1 MEKYIYDSNN
11 GLWYELQGDYYIPC
25 LTLPEKENK
34 PIGIWGQRHKA
45 YLKEHRKATYTT
57 MLTEGKLNSYLA
69 DIDKQAQERLE
80 TLVEQMKQ
88 AEGITEQLKAENAL
102 NWVQKMNNIRHR
114 AEEIVYSEIKYSLQG
129 TTQGRYLTGGVPPVR
144 FSM

>member
-1 MEKYIYDSNN
+1 MEKYIYDESN

-25 LTLPEKENK
+25 LTLPEEESK

-45 YLKEHRKATYTT
+45 YLKEHRKVTCTT

-80 TLVEQMKQ
+80 TLVEQMKG
-88 AEGITEQLKAENAL
+88 AEGITEQLKSENAME
-102 NWVQKMNNIRHR
+102 WVRKMNNIRHR
-114 AEEIVYSEIKYSLQG
+114 AEEIVYSEIIYD
-129 TTQGRYLTGGVPPVR
+129 
-144 FSM
+144 

>member
-1 MEKYIYDSNN
+1 MDKYIYDESN

-25 LTLPEKENK
+25 LTLSEEESK

-57 MLTEGKLNSYLA
+57 MLMEGTLNSYLA
-69 DIDKQAQERLE
+69 DINEQAQERLE

-88 AEGITEQLKAENAL
+88 AEGITEHLKAEDAL
-102 NWVQKMNNIRHR
+102 NWVQNMNNIRSC
-114 AEEIVYSEIKYSLQG
+114 AMEIVNTEIIY
-129 TTQGRYLTGGVPPVR
+129 R
-144 FSM
+144 

>member
-25 LTLPEKENK
+25 LTLPEEESK

-57 MLTEGKLNSYLA
+57 MLTEGKLNSYLS

-80 TLVEQMKQ
+80 TLVEQMKG
-88 AEGITEQLKAENAL
+88 AEGITEQLKSENAMK
-102 NWVQKMNNIRHR
+102 WVQKMNNIRHR
-114 AEEIVYSEIKYSLQG
+114 AEEIVYNSEIIY
-129 TTQGRYLTGGVPPVR
+129 T
-144 FSM
+144 

>member
-1 MEKYIYDSNN
+1 MDKYIYDDKN

-25 LTLPEKENK
+25 LTLSEEESK

-57 MLTEGKLNSYLA
+57 MLMEGTLNSYLA
-69 DIDKQAQERLE
+69 DINEQAQERLE

-102 NWVQKMNNIRHR
+102 NWVQNMNNIRSC
-114 AEEIVYSEIKYSLQG
+114 AMEIVNTEIIY
-129 TTQGRYLTGGVPPVR
+129 R
-144 FSM
+144 

>member
-1 MEKYIYDSNN
+1 MEKYIYDESN

-25 LTLPEKENK
+25 LTLPEEESN

-57 MLTEGKLNSYLA
+57 MLMEGKLNSYLA

-80 TLVEQMKQ
+80 TLVGQMKQ
-88 AEGITEQLKAENAL
+88 AEGVTEQLKAENAMK
-102 NWVQKMNNIRHR
+102 WVQKMNNIRHR
-114 AEEIVYSEIKYSLQG
+114 AEEIVYSEIIYA
-129 TTQGRYLTGGVPPVR
+129 
-144 FSM
+144 